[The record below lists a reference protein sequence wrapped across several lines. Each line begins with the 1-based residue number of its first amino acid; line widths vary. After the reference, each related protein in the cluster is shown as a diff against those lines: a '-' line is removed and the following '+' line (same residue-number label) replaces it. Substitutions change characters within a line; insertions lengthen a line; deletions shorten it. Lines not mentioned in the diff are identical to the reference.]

1 MTIDEDAATA
11 HPEDLLVEVKD
22 GVAKLTMNRP
32 DVLNALS
39 AAHFR
44 QLTDAVYDVGWR
56 KDVGVVV
63 LTGAGRAFCAGG
75 DLRTLTKDIVVETGK
90 WALQTLMALR
100 RCPKPVLA
108 VINGDA
114 VGGGNEL
121 VIACDLAIA
130 SSKARLG
137 QAGTRLGWAP
147 VVGATNV
154 FPLQI
159 GEKRA
164 KEIVFLSKIVPA
176 EKALEWGWI
185 NEVVAPEELA
195 DAEARWCEQLLAMA
209 PEGLHLAKVGANYWW
224 DLAYTS
230 MSGGL
235 SMLHM
240 GVSPDAAQEGIS
252 AFLEKRKPDWTPWR

>member
-1 MTIDEDAATA
+1 VVDNEAGIA

-39 AAHFR
+39 AAHFK
-44 QLTDAVYDVGWR
+44 QLTEAINDVGWR
-56 KDVGVVV
+56 REVGVVV

-75 DLRTLTKDIVVETGK
+75 DLRTLTKDVVVDTGK
-90 WALQTLMALR
+90 WALYTLLAIR
-100 RCPKPVLA
+100 RCPKPVIA
-108 VINGDA
+108 VLNGDA
-114 VGGGNEL
+114 VGGGNEI
-121 VIACDLAIA
+121 VIACDFAIA
-130 SSKARLG
+130 SSTARLG

-154 FPLQI
+154 FPVQI

-176 EKALEWGWI
+176 QKAYDWGWI

-195 DAEARWCEQLLAMA
+195 GAEKRWCDDVLAMA
-209 PEGLHLAKVGANYWW
+209 PEGLHLAKVGGNYWW
-224 DLAYTS
+224 DLAYS
-230 MSGGL
+230 SISGGL
-235 SMLHM
+235 SMLQM
-240 GVSPDAAQEGIS
+240 GVNPDAAQEGIS

>member
-1 MTIDEDAATA
+1 MTEAGVAADD
-11 HPEDLLVEVKD
+11 DLLVEIKD

-44 QLTDAVYDVGWR
+44 QLTDAIYDVGWS
-56 KDVGVVV
+56 KEVGVVV

-75 DLRTLTKDIVVETGK
+75 DLRTLTKDVVVDTGRY
-90 WALQTLMALR
+90 ALQTCLALR

-130 SSKARLG
+130 SSTARLG

-147 VVGATNV
+147 VAGATNV
-154 FPLQI
+154 FTTQI

-164 KEIVFLSKIVPA
+164 KEIVFLSKIVSA
-176 EKALEWGWI
+176 QTAYEWGWI
-185 NEVVAPEELA
+185 NEVVEPDDLA
-195 DAEARWCEQLLAMA
+195 AAEQRWCSELLARA
-209 PEGLHLAKVGANYWW
+209 PEGLHLAKVSSNMWW
-224 DLAYTS
+224 DLAYNS
-230 MSGGL
+230 MSTGL
-235 SMLHM
+235 SMLDM
-240 GVSPDAAQEGIS
+240 GVTPEAAQEGIS
-252 AFLEKRKPDWTPWR
+252 AFREKRPADWRPWR

>member
-1 MTIDEDAATA
+1 MVDNEAATA
-11 HPEDLLVEVKD
+11 QPNHLLVEVKD

-32 DVLNALS
+32 EVLNALS
-39 AAHFR
+39 AAHFQ
-44 QLTDAVYDVGWR
+44 QLTDAINDVGWR
-56 KDVGVVV
+56 HDVGVVV

-75 DLRTLTKDIVVETGK
+75 DLRTLTKDIVVHTGK
-90 WALQTLMALR
+90 LALYTLLAIR
-100 RCPKPVLA
+100 RCPKPVIA

-121 VIACDLAIA
+121 VIACDFAIA
-130 SSKARLG
+130 SSTARLG

-154 FPLQI
+154 FPIQV

-176 EKALEWGWI
+176 QKAYDWGWI
-185 NEVVAPEELA
+185 NEVVPPDHLA
-195 DAEARWCEQLLAMA
+195 DVEKRWCDDVLAMS

-240 GVSPDAAQEGIS
+240 GVSPAAAEEGIS
-252 AFLEKRKPDWTPWR
+252 AFLEKRKPNWAPWR